1 MPEFL
6 HLRPGDA
13 RRVPWKNGRGV
24 TEELAVWPPEAS
36 FERGDFD
43 ARISLSSVQEPGPFS
58 PFPGFDRVLL
68 VTKGGGLRLSHGA
81 DAPPADVPPCARTPS
96 RASG

>member
-36 FERGDFD
+36 FERGGKVWYRKGSDIPESKYEDIVDMSFLD
-43 ARISLSSVQEPGPFS
+43 AAQA
-58 PFPGFDRVLL
+58 
-68 VTKGGGLRLSHGA
+68 KYK
-81 DAPPADVPPCARTPS
+81 
-96 RASG
+96 